1 MDITERKITKI
12 AREAEKLVL
21 VSLREQGVGELMTK
35 AVSDV
40 DDCVGGMRKF
50 TTEVFDTGVAL
61 IGYAVMLFTYDV
73 RLALLSLIFTPVS
86 YICAELMKK
95 PVQRAGANYKNAA
108 GNLSAAALDRARNAV
123 TYRIYGCEDV
133 RAERYEETLKSY
145 EKSAVRSNA
154 WQSALPPLYLAVSGA
169 GGCVYSLL
177 RGKKCAWKRVDRLE
191 YSGVYNI
198 YFLIYKA
205 YGKILKGCKAV

>member
-40 DDCVGGMRKF
+40 DDCVEGMRKF

-73 RLALLSLIFTPVS
+73 RLALLSLIFTPRFI
-86 YICAELMKK
+86 YLCGADEIA
-95 PVQRAGANYKNAA
+95 RA
-108 GNLSAAALDRARNAV
+108 
-123 TYRIYGCEDV
+123 
-133 RAERYEETLKSY
+133 KSGR
-145 EKSAVRSNA
+145 K
-154 WQSALPPLYLAVSGA
+154 L
-169 GGCVYSLL
+169 
-177 RGKKCAWKRVDRLE
+177 
-191 YSGVYNI
+191 
-198 YFLIYKA
+198 
-205 YGKILKGCKAV
+205 

>member
-1 MDITERKITKI
+1 
-12 AREAEKLVL
+12 
-21 VSLREQGVGELMTK
+21 MTK

-40 DDCVGGMRKF
+40 DDCVEGMHKF

-95 PVQRAGANYKNAA
+95 PVQRAGAHYKNAA
-108 GNLSAAALDRARNAV
+108 GNLSAATLDRARNAV

-169 GGCVYSLL
+169 GGLCLFFGS
-177 RGKKCAWKRVDRLE
+177 GQKMCLE
-191 YSGVYNI
+191 AGGPI
-198 YFLIYKA
+198 GI
-205 YGKILKGCKAV
+205 